1 METTVLEF
9 STNDLLVSAEAKWVR
24 ARKPVLMQIWR
35 ALRKINHD
43 VAPDEMFLDEANF
56 SIFASFVYR
65 WTDTDY
71 DDNYTESDEDDEDHD
86 NEENDEFNDTSP
98 M

>member
-1 METTVLEF
+1 METAILEF
-9 STNDLLVSAEAKWVR
+9 DTNDLLVSAEAKWVQ
-24 ARKPVLMQIWR
+24 ARRPLLMQVWR

-43 VAPDEMFLDEANF
+43 VAPDEMFLDDANF

-71 DDNYTESDEDDEDHD
+71 EDGTDSDQDSGENNED
-86 NEENDEFNDTSP
+86 NDTGST
-98 M
+98 